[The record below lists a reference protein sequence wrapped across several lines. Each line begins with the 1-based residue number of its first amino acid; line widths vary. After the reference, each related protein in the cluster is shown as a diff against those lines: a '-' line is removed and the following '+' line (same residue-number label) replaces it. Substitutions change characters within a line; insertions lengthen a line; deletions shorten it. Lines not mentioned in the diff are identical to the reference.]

1 MGFGSLFQDK
11 SAGIV
16 VNKDKLPGKTAN
28 CTKLRQAGK
37 NSQLSLYKGGIG
49 Y

>member
-1 MGFGSLFQDK
+1 MGFGSLFQGK

-28 CTKLRQAGK
+28 CTKIEQAVK
-37 NSQLSLYKGGIG
+37 NSQLRLYKHGSGH
-49 Y
+49 